1 MQIFSRFYPAIF
13 SAIALLGTA
22 LPFNSG
28 SVRGNLLDFPNAI
41 SDVGQVTSLINPS
54 SQTVSTGTATA
65 IAWLVY
71 LVPVLAIVIIVLNFR
86 GAVDRALLLFVSIA
100 WLLILFFVPYFSI
113 MELINSNPLLRGVV
127 NFTGG
132 PHLSA
137 DIGVGGWLIFAA
149 AIGLLLSSTGLFTY
163 KPNQGRA

>member
-1 MQIFSRFYPAIF
+1 MHIVSRFYPAIF

-71 LVPVLAIVIIVLNFR
+71 LVPALAIAIIVLNFR
-86 GAVDRALLLFVSIA
+86 GAVDRAFLLFVGIA
-100 WLLILFFVPYFSI
+100 WLLILFFVPYFAI
-113 MELINSNPLLRGVV
+113 MELINSNPLIRGLV

-132 PHLSA
+132 PRLSA

-149 AIGLLLSSTGLFTY
+149 AIGLLLCSIGFFAYTPSQR
-163 KPNQGRA
+163 KA